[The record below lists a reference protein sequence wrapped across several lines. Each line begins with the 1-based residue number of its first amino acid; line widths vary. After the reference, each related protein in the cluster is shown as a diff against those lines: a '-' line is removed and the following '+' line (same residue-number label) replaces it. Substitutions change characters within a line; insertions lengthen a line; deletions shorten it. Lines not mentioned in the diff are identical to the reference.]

1 MTVINTNTAAINA
14 QYNLSK
20 VQSAMDD
27 AMSALSS
34 GKRINSA
41 ADDAAGLSIITRME
55 SQVRGLNQAMKN
67 AADGQNMIATAEGAM
82 DEMTNMLQRMR
93 ELAIQASND
102 TMSDTDRKNLN
113 AEVDQLVAEI
123 DRVVDTTTYNDIKLL
138 DGSFSG
144 SFQIG
149 AKSGESMGISV
160 GNLSSTALG
169 TSMVG
174 VASNAMISNE
184 ATGTEAVTTISQLAF
199 NGNDSY
205 TFTLKLGDKDGNE
218 VSLGSLTGAMV
229 GGDAEAVATAIRTA
243 INTNV
248 NGAAPDFNAGD
259 IDVQANGNT
268 VTIKNNVGGK
278 IDISSFSATGA
289 GTAAYT
295 SISGAGDSKTL
306 GGIGVDDA
314 VTNAGG
320 GGATAANEALVLD
333 KNKDYTF
340 RINDQYIEVNNF
352 DGTDGTSR
360 DDLLGKLKLAVGDN
374 ENVSITTNGA
384 GSVTFALANTDG
396 ADIEITNFNA
406 LSEAAGHKGSMTLT
420 TRVDENNSQIGDN
433 TFVSGGSDWSY
444 IDGDDVVQ
452 LTFSDNTANYSFN
465 IETTSYTVDRASQEN
480 MSDALIA
487 LRDEINTDAANSAH
501 ALYQKVE
508 ARVVD
513 GKLELEN
520 LQNSASGARGTMM
533 STYVAAD
540 STADVTG
547 ADLNEINTP
556 DTADKNFNDD
566 LDYQLIQEGDS
577 VTLTFSQTD
586 ADYSFRLSSALGS
599 DAVGGTIDVNIQTV
613 SKNQTLAA
621 ALQEA
626 ADQIN
631 ENANL
636 TATVSG
642 NELDIKYV
650 NTEGLPAIKNIQ
662 GQDLAASTKV
672 GSDSG
677 TSPDTDEL
685 TMWFT
690 ERAADY
696 SFTVSDG
703 TDTET
708 VTITTSGGESLGEQL
723 EAAQTQLAT
732 AFTTDVTFVAGGD
745 TLRVKS
751 GGTGADYTITALNS
765 KNEAVKLENFLST
778 GNQHA
783 NKLEIGSFTSTE
795 KQAVAAG
802 AATIGGNN
810 LVTAGNYTVNGTE
823 ASTTETF
830 IQVSGDDSYEF
841 TLTGAGGGQLIR
853 ADVAGGSLSAIA
865 NAINAHSG
873 TEKITASVD
882 GNTLKLT
889 REDGGSI
896 AMTGFSSDGSGTFNV
911 THAAGQGSAEVLNDD
926 AAAVGATTAAAGL
939 ASASTMS
946 LEMSG
951 TDTVTFNI
959 SDGDTIAKVRA
970 VSFDTTNNAAALA
983 EIQSALSAA
992 GSSITASIGGAGAA
1006 TDPIVLTN
1014 SSGGQIKLT
1023 EFTSDST
1030 ETMTATP
1037 GAGQGVGKILDD
1049 TGLSGSG
1056 SALSSVNLASQEGA
1070 DDALA
1075 IIDAA
1080 MENINSTR
1088 SELGA
1093 MSNRLDHTI
1102 NNLGNVVVNTEASQS
1117 RIEDAD
1123 FATETS
1129 NLTKAQIL
1137 SQAATAMLAQAN
1149 ASKQSVLSLL
1159 QG

>member
-1 MTVINTNTAAINA
+1 
-14 QYNLSK
+14 
-20 VQSAMDD
+20 
-27 AMSALSS
+27 
-34 GKRINSA
+34 
-41 ADDAAGLSIITRME
+41 
-55 SQVRGLNQAMKN
+55 
-67 AADGQNMIATAEGAM
+67 
-82 DEMTNMLQRMR
+82 
-93 ELAIQASND
+93 
-102 TMSDTDRKNLN
+102 
-113 AEVDQLVAEI
+113 
-123 DRVVDTTTYNDIKLL
+123 
-138 DGSFSG
+138 
-144 SFQIG
+144 
-149 AKSGESMGISV
+149 
-160 GNLSSTALG
+160 
-169 TSMVG
+169 
-174 VASNAMISNE
+174 
-184 ATGTEAVTTISQLAF
+184 
-199 NGNDSY
+199 
-205 TFTLKLGDKDGNE
+205 
-218 VSLGSLTGAMV
+218 
-229 GGDAEAVATAIRTA
+229 
-243 INTNV
+243 
-248 NGAAPDFNAGD
+248 
-259 IDVQANGNT
+259 
-268 VTIKNNVGGK
+268 
-278 IDISSFSATGA
+278 
-289 GTAAYT
+289 
-295 SISGAGDSKTL
+295 
-306 GGIGVDDA
+306 
-314 VTNAGG
+314 
-320 GGATAANEALVLD
+320 
-333 KNKDYTF
+333 
-340 RINDQYIEVNNF
+340 
-352 DGTDGTSR
+352 
-360 DDLLGKLKLAVGDN
+360 
-374 ENVSITTNGA
+374 
-384 GSVTFALANTDG
+384 
-396 ADIEITNFNA
+396 
-406 LSEAAGHKGSMTLT
+406 
-420 TRVDENNSQIGDN
+420 
-433 TFVSGGSDWSY
+433 
-444 IDGDDVVQ
+444 
-452 LTFSDNTANYSFN
+452 
-465 IETTSYTVDRASQEN
+465 
-480 MSDALIA
+480 
-487 LRDEINTDAANSAH
+487 
-501 ALYQKVE
+501 
-508 ARVVD
+508 
-513 GKLELEN
+513 
-520 LQNSASGARGTMM
+520 
-533 STYVAAD
+533 
-540 STADVTG
+540 
-547 ADLNEINTP
+547 
-556 DTADKNFNDD
+556 
-566 LDYQLIQEGDS
+566 
-577 VTLTFSQTD
+577 
-586 ADYSFRLSSALGS
+586 
-599 DAVGGTIDVNIQTV
+599 
-613 SKNQTLAA
+613 
-621 ALQEA
+621 
-626 ADQIN
+626 
-631 ENANL
+631 
-636 TATVSG
+636 
-642 NELDIKYV
+642 
-650 NTEGLPAIKNIQ
+650 
-662 GQDLAASTKV
+662 
-672 GSDSG
+672 
-677 TSPDTDEL
+677 
-685 TMWFT
+685 
-690 ERAADY
+690 
-696 SFTVSDG
+696 
-703 TDTET
+703 
-708 VTITTSGGESLGEQL
+708 LGEQL
-723 EAAQTQLAT
+723 EAAQTQLAA

>member
-149 AKSGESMGISV
+149 AKSGESMSISV
-160 GNLSSTALG
+160 GNLSTTALG

-174 VASNAMISNE
+174 VANSASVSNSSVGDE
-184 ATGTEAVTTISQLAF
+184 ANATITQLAF
-199 NGNDSY
+199 NGNDTY
-205 TFTLKLGDKDGNE
+205 GFTLKLGDASDTNVTFAGL
-218 VSLGSLTGAMV
+218 SGAV
-229 GGDAEAVATAIRTA
+229 VAGDAEAVATAIRSA
-243 INTNV
+243 ISANV
-248 NGAAPDFNAGD
+248 NGLTPDFSVGD
-259 IDVQANGNT
+259 IDVQANGNI

-278 IDISSFSATGA
+278 IDISAFTASGA
-289 GTAAYT
+289 GTMNYT
-295 SISGAGDSKTL
+295 SISGTGDSKTL
-306 GGIGVDDA
+306 GGLGVDAA
-314 VTNAGG
+314 VTNSGG
-320 GGATAANEALVLD
+320 TAASPASEDFVLQTG
-333 KNKDYTF
+333 KDYSF
-340 RINDQYIEVNNF
+340 RVNGEYIEVSNF
-352 DGTDGTSR
+352 EGTGGTT
-360 DDLLGKLKLAVGDN
+360 DDELLAKLKAAVGDN
-374 ENVSITTNGA
+374 NAVTLDTNAGA
-384 GSVTFALANTDG
+384 TRTYTLANTDG

-406 LSEAAGHKGSMTLT
+406 VSEPAGAKGNMSLSV
-420 TRVDENNSQIGDN
+420 RVDENNSFIGDMS
-433 TFVSGGSDWSY
+433 FVDGGSDWAY
-444 IDGDDVVQ
+444 VDGKDAVQ
-452 LTFSDNTANYSFN
+452 LSFSDDTANYSFD
-465 IETTSYTVDRASQEN
+465 IEGTTYTVDRASFDSMAE
-480 MSDALIA
+480 AL
-487 LRDEINTDAANSAH
+487 LDVRDTINTNGASGSGH
-501 ALYQKVE
+501 ALAGKVE

-513 GKLELEN
+513 GRLEIEN
-520 LQNSASGARGTMM
+520 LQNAASGPRGTIT
-533 STYVAAD
+533 STATANAVADVAAGD
-540 STADVTG
+540 IQELT
-547 ADLNEINTP
+547 TP
-556 DTADKNFNDD
+556 DTSNQTFNDD
-566 LDYQLIQEGDS
+566 LDYQLIQEGDKIS
-577 VTLTFSQTD
+577 LAFSQAD

-599 DAVGGTIDVNIQTV
+599 DAIGGTLDIHIQTA
-613 SKNQTLAA
+613 SKNQTLAE
-621 ALQEA
+621 ALVSA
-626 ADQIN
+626 RDQIN
-631 ENANL
+631 EHNNLSAVINGNALEITYENQ
-636 TATVSG
+636 
-642 NELDIKYV
+642 
-650 NTEGLPAIKNIQ
+650 EGLPAIKNLQ
-662 GQDLAASTKV
+662 GQDLGASTTI
-672 GSDSG
+672 GSNG
-677 TSPDTDEL
+677 TEDYQQL
-685 TMWFT
+685 TMLFT
-690 ERAADY
+690 EAAADY
-696 SFTVSDG
+696 QFKISNG
-703 TDTET
+703 TTAQDT
-708 VTITTSGGESLGEQL
+708 TIDIQTSGGASLAEQL
-723 EAAQTQLAT
+723 QDAVDALNADANYTH
-732 AFTTDVTFVAGGD
+732 VTFVAGGD
-745 TLRVKS
+745 TIRITS
-751 GGTGADYTITALNS
+751 SATNTSYTISALKS
-765 KNEAVKLENFLST
+765 KNEAVKLENFVST
-778 GNQHA
+778 GNQHM
-783 NKLEIGSFTSTE
+783 NNLEIDNFSSTA

-802 AATIGGNN
+802 TATANGGATN
-810 LVTAGNYTVNGTE
+810 LATAGSYTMNGTE
-823 ASTTETF
+823 AVATESY
-830 IQVSGDDSYEF
+830 IQVSGDDTYEF
-841 TLTGAGGGQLIR
+841 TLTGAGGGETIR
-853 ADVAGGSLSAIA
+853 ADVAGGSLIGLA

-882 GNTLKLT
+882 GSTLKL
-889 REDGGSI
+889 RSESGGNI
-896 AMTGFSSDGSGTFNV
+896 AITGFTSVGSGTFNV

-926 AAAVGATTAAAGL
+926 AAAVGASTASAGL
-939 ASASTMS
+939 ATASTMN
-946 LEMSG
+946 LQMSG
-951 TDTVTFNI
+951 SDTVTFNI

-970 VSFDTTNNAAALA
+970 VTYDPTNNAAALA

-992 GSSITASIGGAGAA
+992 GSSITASAA
-1006 TDPIVLTN
+1006 NGTADIVLTN

-1030 ETMTATP
+1030 ATMTATP

-1056 SALSSVNLASQEGA
+1056 SALSAVNLASQEGA